1 MIRFVKTT
9 DKDNVYGDE
18 VYEII
23 QFNFDGEGSAL
34 IEIKNKGK
42 ENELIEFG
50 KEDLLCMMGLNEN
63 AHPICYKMQKFYKGV
78 LVN

>member
-34 IEIKNKGK
+34 IIAKNDGK
-42 ENELIEFG
+42 KDVLIEYG
-50 KEDLLCMMGLNEN
+50 KNDLINMMGLNED
-63 AHPICYKMQKFYKGV
+63 AHPVCYQIDEVYA
-78 LVN
+78 N

>member
-23 QFNFDGEGSAL
+23 QFNFDGDGSAL
-34 IEIKNKGK
+34 MIAKNDGK
-42 ENELIEFG
+42 EDVLIEYG
-50 KEDLLCMMGLNEN
+50 HNDLLCMMGLNEDE
-63 AHPICYKMQKFYKGV
+63 HPVCYKIQQFRNGV
-78 LVN
+78 LI